1 MNITKP
7 RDYDEAR
14 VTVQNITY
22 QFEDDQSDS
31 PSMTGGVLSK
41 GQVVWIKK
49 CRAFA
54 SSISAYVRGV
64 GVVTVDSRFL
74 IRTSGF
80 SSMADANE
88 ATDHSVK
95 FINAQVT

>member
-1 MNITKP
+1 MNINKP

-14 VTVQNITY
+14 VIVQNITY

-31 PSMTGGVLSK
+31 PSMTGGVLGK

-64 GVVTVDSRFL
+64 GVVMVDSRFL
-74 IRTSGF
+74 IRT
-80 SSMADANE
+80 ADSASVVDENE
-88 ATDHSVK
+88 ARENRPAK
-95 FINAQVT
+95 FVSA

>member
-1 MNITKP
+1 MTKP

-22 QFEDDQSDS
+22 QFEEEMSDG
-31 PSMTGGVLSK
+31 PSMAGGVLGK

-64 GVVTVDSRFL
+64 GLITVDSRFL
-74 IRTSGF
+74 IRTSD
-80 SSMADANE
+80 SSFMVETNE
-88 ATDHSVK
+88 TTDHPSVK
-95 FINAQVT
+95 LVSAQAT